1 MIIKRIAIGNRDEG
15 YCEERFNDGFNVI
28 FSGDNNKGKTIVIQ
42 GILYALG
49 NEPAFPVSFNYED
62 YYYFLLFEEADKD
75 YEICRKGSEFIIYNN
90 GKVFLLENV
99 SELKRYWTKN
109 ISAIPE
115 IEKNG
120 LSKIVDPMLFI
131 QLFFVGQDKKETSN
145 ISNRGF
151 YNKTD
156 YYNLIFSFAGIGSI
170 MLDQEELE
178 LTKRKITSLEEEKKT
193 LLKEHKILKSKKKS
207 VAYLSSISDLDL
219 FSRKLKSIEN
229 VQNKITDLKKKRN
242 NSATRKAQ
250 WETTIKE
257 LRSLNR
263 TIETGELRCMDCEST
278 NIMYK
283 GKKKDSFS
291 FDVSNVEMR
300 KQIIDS
306 IQEKIL
312 AFQEEIEKTNAE
324 LRIQQTL
331 LQDLLDEEEIS
342 LETIVAYKSQVIDA
356 SDAERRINE
365 IEIEISKLKSIISIT
380 EKGVEDQ
387 KALQEELLTRIYCEM
402 QAFYQSVDPT
412 GNLKMN
418 ELFTKQGVVYS
429 GSDATMFYL
438 AKMYALKKILKH
450 NYPVIIDSFRAEDL
464 STEKEAVVLEK
475 FKEVNGQIIFTT
487 TLKQEEKGKYDKY
500 EYLNLIDFSEN
511 ESSHV
516 IGNKYS
522 KEIQQLLDRFYI

>member
-1 MIIKRIAIGNRDEG
+1 MHVKKIAIGNREEG
-15 YCEERFNDGFNVI
+15 YIEDRFIDGFNI
-28 FSGDNNKGKTIVIQ
+28 ILSDDNNKGKTIVIQ

-49 NEPAFPVSFNYED
+49 NEPAFPASFNYDD
-62 YYYFLLFEEADKD
+62 YYYILLFEENNKE
-75 YEICRKGSEFIIYNN
+75 YQICRKGSEFILVNNDKIYL
-90 GKVFLLENV
+90 FESV

-109 ISAIPE
+109 ITSLPE

-120 LSKIVDPMLFI
+120 LSRIVDPLLLV

-156 YYNLIFSFAGIGSI
+156 FFSLLFSYAGIGSV
-170 MLDQEELE
+170 MLDQEEME
-178 LTKRKITSLEEEKKT
+178 LAKRKVSTLEEEKKS

-207 VAYLSSISDLDL
+207 VTYLSSISDLDE
-219 FSRKLKSIEN
+219 FGRKLKSMESI
-229 VQNKITDLKKKRN
+229 QSKISDLKKKRN
-242 NSATRKAQ
+242 SCATRKAQ

-300 KQIIDS
+300 NQIIES

-312 AFQEEIEKTNAE
+312 AFQEEIEKINSD
-324 LRIQQTL
+324 LKIQQKL
-331 LQDLLDEEEIS
+331 LQDLLEEEEIS

-356 SDAERRINE
+356 SDAERRIHE
-365 IEIEISKLKSIISIT
+365 IDIEIGKLKSSISVT
-380 EKGVEDQ
+380 EKGVENQ
-387 KALQEELLTRIYCEM
+387 KIQQEELLKKIYSQM
-402 QAFYQSVDPT
+402 QRFYSLVDPS
-412 GNLKMN
+412 GNLAMD
-418 ELFTKQGVVYS
+418 ELFTKQGEVYS

-438 AKMYALKKILKH
+438 AKMYALKKVLGH
-450 NYPVIIDSFRAEDL
+450 SYPIIIDSFRAEDL

-475 FKEVNGQIIFTT
+475 FKEVEGQIIFTT
-487 TLKQEEKGKYDKY
+487 TLKREENGKYDGCKY
-500 EYLNLIDFSEN
+500 INIIDFSDN
-511 ESSHV
+511 KSSHV
-516 IGNKYS
+516 IDSKYAI
-522 KEIQQLLDRFYI
+522 EVQNLLDKFYI

>member
-1 MIIKRIAIGNRDEG
+1 MIIKRIAIGNREEG
-15 YCEERFNDGFNVI
+15 YIEERFDKGFNIIV
-28 FSGDNNKGKTIVIQ
+28 SDDNNKGKTIVVQ

-49 NEPAFPVSFNYED
+49 NEPAFPVSFNYDD
-62 YYYFLLFEEADKD
+62 YYYMLLFEENNK
-75 YEICRKGSEFIIYNN
+75 EFNICRKGSEFILINN
-90 GKVFLLENV
+90 DKIFLFESV

-109 ISAIPE
+109 INPIPE

-120 LSKIVDPMLFI
+120 LSKVVDPMLYV

-156 YYNLIFSFAGIGSI
+156 YYNLIFSYAGIGSI
-170 MLDQEELE
+170 MLDQEEIE
-178 LTKRKITSLEEEKKT
+178 FAKRKVANLEEEKKA

-207 VAYLSSISDLDL
+207 VSYLSSISDLDE
-219 FSRKLKSIEN
+219 FGRKLKSIEA
-229 VQNKITDLKKKRN
+229 VQSKISDLKKKRN
-242 NSATRKAQ
+242 NCATRKTQ

-306 IQEKIL
+306 IEEKIS
-312 AFQEEIEKTNAE
+312 AFQEEIEKINAD
-324 LRIQQTL
+324 LKLQQAL

-342 LETIVAYKSQVIDA
+342 LETIVAYKSQVINA
-356 SDAERRINE
+356 SDAERRISE
-365 IEIEISKLKSIISIT
+365 IDIEIGKLKNSINAT
-380 EKGVEDQ
+380 EKGVENQ
-387 KALQEELLTRIYCEM
+387 KTQQEDLLNKIYNQM
-402 QAFYQSVDPT
+402 QEFYQLVDPS
-412 GNLKMN
+412 GNLEMH
-418 ELFTKQGVVYS
+418 ELFTKHGVVYS

-438 AKMYALKKILKH
+438 AKMYAIKKVLGHSFPI
-450 NYPVIIDSFRAEDL
+450 IIDSYRAEDL
-464 STEKEAVVLEK
+464 STEKEAVVLEL
-475 FKEVNGQIIFTT
+475 FKGVEGQIIFTT
-487 TLKQEEKGKYDKY
+487 TLKLEEKGKYDAYK
-500 EYLNLIDFSEN
+500 YLNIMDFSKN

-516 IGNKYS
+516 ISIKYAQ
-522 KEIQQLLDRFYI
+522 EIDRLMSAFHI